1 MRATL
6 PIFTLLSTLLSARGS
21 DSPIPVKLD
30 EFFGSTADA
39 VMEVVKQDLQRSG
52 RILLTDE
59 NPQWTVTGSS
69 SGGRVKGVLMDAK
82 GEVVLTI
89 QYGMDD
95 PSTEYVEVKD
105 LRTNAHEFSDDVIE
119 MITGQPGIASRQ
131 IAFIRESGG
140 RRSLCTV
147 DTSGK
152 NLRVIPTG
160 RLPVSSPAFSP
171 GNEQLAFS
179 LTNDGQTDV
188 WLTSLD
194 DGAASAIILASGT
207 NSGASISP
215 DGTRLALTMSHEGN
229 PDIYISLI
237 AGTHSKRLT
246 KSSSIEFSPAWSP
259 DSSQVVFCSDGS
271 GSPQLYIMSR
281 SGGEPQR
288 LGTRWQTCTDP
299 DWCPDGVRIAF
310 TAHRGSTRS
319 IAVYDLN
326 RGTSAQI
333 EAGGW
338 DPSWAADGRHLVYVK
353 SDGLHILDT
362 MTGDSRKLVSGNV
375 SEPTWSR

>member
-1 MRATL
+1 MSSATPVITVRAL
-6 PIFTLLSTLLSARGS
+6 EKS
-21 DSPIPVKLD
+21 
-30 EFFGSTADA
+30 FGD
-39 VMEVVKQDLQRSG
+39 
-52 RILLTDE
+52 
-59 NPQWTVTGSS
+59 
-69 SGGRVKGVLMDAK
+69 
-82 GEVVLTI
+82 
-89 QYGMDD
+89 
-95 PSTEYVEVKD
+95 
-105 LRTNAHEFSDDVIE
+105 
-119 MITGQPGIASRQ
+119 GQA
-131 IAFIRESGG
+131 
-140 RRSLCTV
+140 RRSVLHHIDLDVV
-147 DTSGK
+147 DGELMMLVGPSGCGK
-152 NLRVIPTG
+152 TTL
-160 RLPVSSPAFSP
+160 
-171 GNEQLAFS
+171 
-179 LTNDGQTDV
+179 
-188 WLTSLD
+188 
-194 DGAASAIILASGT
+194 
-207 NSGASISP
+207 
-215 DGTRLALTMSHEGN
+215 
-229 PDIYISLI
+229 ISLI